1 MHPVKDHH
9 ILVCKQ
15 TVEVRSHSDGNKPPS
30 RPEYPI
36 LSNDVDED
44 VQVLIETDDE
54 LGSEGEW
61 SGKSEW

>member
-1 MHPVKDHH
+1 MVR
-9 ILVCKQ
+9 KQ
-15 TVEVRSHSDGNKPPS
+15 RVEVRARSGGTKPPP

-36 LSNDVDED
+36 FSSDVDAD